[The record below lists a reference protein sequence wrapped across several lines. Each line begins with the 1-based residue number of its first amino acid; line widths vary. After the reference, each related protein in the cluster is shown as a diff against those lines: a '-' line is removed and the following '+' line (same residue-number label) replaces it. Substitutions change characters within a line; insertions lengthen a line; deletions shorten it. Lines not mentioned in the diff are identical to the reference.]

1 MTHILIECDRS
12 FTRSD
17 ALAKHMRTVHET
29 EALRP
34 SDPVPR
40 NYSSANFKPQRLK
53 LVMNSKAPKEEGGD
67 EVVDEAATL
76 SPPSGGAEDTPFEY
90 PAEAAFSPEE
100 QAMAPNQLFRLLR
113 RQIAWAEAAGRG
125 LEAEVKDLE
134 TKRRDEWTEKELV
147 LTNLMEAEL
156 ALAYSMNTNDESRI
170 VELLNESLPG
180 EPLPLVGED
189 PPWYRKAEQLDQ
201 PPELI
206 HPAQMVMDDQGPE

>member
-1 MTHILIECDRS
+1 
-12 FTRSD
+12 
-17 ALAKHMRTVHET
+17 MRTVHET

-53 LVMNSKAPKEEGGD
+53 LVMNSKAPKEGE
-67 EVVDEAATL
+67 EAADEAATL
-76 SPPSGGAEDTPFEY
+76 SPHSGAEETPFEY

-100 QAMAPNQLFRLLR
+100 QAMPPSELFRLLR
-113 RQIAWAEAAGRG
+113 RQIAWAEAAGRE

-134 TKRRDEWTEKELV
+134 TKRRNEWTGKELV
-147 LTNLMEAEL
+147 LANLMEAEL
-156 ALAYSMNTNDESRI
+156 ALAYSMNQNDESRI

-180 EPLPLVGED
+180 EPLPLLGED
-189 PPWYRKAEQLDQ
+189 PPWYRKAEQLEQ

-206 HPAQMVMDDQGPE
+206 HPAQMVMDDQARE